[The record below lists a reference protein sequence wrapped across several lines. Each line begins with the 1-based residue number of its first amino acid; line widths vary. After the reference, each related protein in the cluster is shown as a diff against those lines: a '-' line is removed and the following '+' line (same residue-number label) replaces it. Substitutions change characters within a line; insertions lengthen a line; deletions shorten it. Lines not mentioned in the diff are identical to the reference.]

1 MRLILGHNQFLGISH
16 TSESNASEKDRLFS
30 DPAKILEVV
39 KIAHECGFD
48 TMVIEAHPRMRA
60 FMDLY
65 EKDGTFDM
73 KFLLQVPYV
82 SGYVR
87 RMAESGIKGIVKEII
102 SDAPM
107 TSLLATPFQLLPKLI
122 RSDYMGMG
130 VKALDLETSKY
141 SQYEISGVL
150 MHNVVSD
157 LLLSFDGE
165 SAFGDY
171 FDSVKRRFGVNAGLI
186 TLNLEMMVTQLREW
200 GLRPGTIITPINPY
214 GFDMNPSKESVE
226 RVVNAS
232 DLDIYA
238 MNIMGGGSIPLAEA
252 SEYLRGLKG
261 LSGVIVGASSRKHIE
276 ELSRTFTR

>member
-1 MRLILGHNQFLGISH
+1 MKLILGHNQFLGISH
-16 TSESNASEKDRLFS
+16 TSESSASEKDRLFS
-30 DPAKILEVV
+30 DPANILQVV
-39 KIAHECGFD
+39 KIANENGFD

-102 SDAPM
+102 TDAPV
-107 TSLLATPFQLLPKLI
+107 TSLVATPFQLLPKLI

-141 SQYEISGVL
+141 SQYDISGVL

-171 FDSVKRRFGVNAGLI
+171 FDSVRRRFGVNAGLI
-186 TLNLEMMVTQLREW
+186 TLNLEMMVGQLKEW
-200 GLRPGTIITPINPY
+200 GLRPGTVITPINPY

-226 RVVNAS
+226 KVVNTS

-238 MNIMGGGSIPLAEA
+238 MNIMGGGSIPLAVS
-252 SEYLRGLKG
+252 SEYLRGLQG

-276 ELSRTFTR
+276 ELSRTFK